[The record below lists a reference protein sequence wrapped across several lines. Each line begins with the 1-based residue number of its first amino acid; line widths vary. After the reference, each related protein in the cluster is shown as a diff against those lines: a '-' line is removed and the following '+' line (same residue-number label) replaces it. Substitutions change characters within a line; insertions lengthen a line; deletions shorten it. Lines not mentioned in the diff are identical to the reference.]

1 MRISAGVLL
10 LIPAIAFASGPFD
23 GTWKTRVDSMKQSG
37 KPDTFD
43 ITQGSYHCASCV
55 PEIRIKADGSD
66 QSVSGHDYYDS
77 VAVRIVNPTSIEIIN
92 KRAGKPAAVMT
103 YTVSDGGAML
113 TAKFTDYSGA
123 QPVSGTVTEKRVGA
137 APVGAHPVSGS
148 WQTDKLLDIA
158 EAGRAV
164 TYSMS
169 ADALSMSWNG
179 QSYEA
184 SFDGKDYPVS
194 GDPGKTVVSLKRVGS
209 DTIEE
214 TDMRA
219 GKVTDIIR
227 STVSGDGKTIHVV
240 DTDPV
245 HETRTEYILDKQ
257 P

>member
-66 QSVSGHDYYDS
+66 QSVTGHDYYDS

-113 TAKFTDYSGA
+113 TAKFTDYTGA

-137 APVGAHPVSGS
+137 APAGAHAVSGS
-148 WQTDKLLDIA
+148 WQTDKLLDMA
-158 EAGRAV
+158 DAGRAV
-164 TYSMS
+164 TYAMS
-169 ADALSMSWNG
+169 ADALSMNWNG
-179 QSYEA
+179 QSYQA
-184 SFDGKDYPVS
+184 KFDGKQYPVT
-194 GDPGKTVVSLKRVGS
+194 GDPGNTQVVLKKINTRTVH
-209 DTIEE
+209 E
-214 TDMRA
+214 TDYRQ
-219 GKVTDIIR
+219 GKVVDEIDL
-227 STVSGDGKTIHVV
+227 VAAGDGKSMVV
-240 DTDPV
+240 TDKDV
-245 HETRTEYILDKQ
+245 AHAQTTSMILDKQ